1 MSTTKQTL
9 SIYWQFT
16 KPYKRQLWQMYP
28 TMVVA
33 QIGEDF
39 IVPVLISGILSN
51 LAAGKTSLLAFGHI
65 WPLLL
70 LIIILDASGHLI
82 WNRIVVPL
90 FWRTQDSVMRDL
102 NVHIFKHLSNMSY
115 RFFSDRFAG
124 SLVSQTNRFVG
135 SYERLT
141 DPLTWN
147 VFKLIVALIA
157 TSVVLV
163 PRAPLVIAGIMLVT
177 AIYIPLVWKYRRQQV
192 PYNKLWASAET
203 KRTGQLADAISNILA
218 VKSFAN
224 EKFETRRMQERA
236 DDVHNRS
243 MDTMSIAMRQEF
255 VTGLVQRSINHITI
269 VVSILLAVGG
279 HVSVG
284 TVYLSLF
291 LVSSL
296 LRRLWDL
303 NNTFRQFTRVFGDAT
318 DMTEILQLKPEVK
331 DPLDP
336 KPFHAKKGEVE
347 LRDVSFSYPE
357 TDESEGLFEKFCLT
371 IKPGEKIGL
380 VGPSGGGKTTITK
393 LLLRFMDIQDG
404 EILIDDQNI
413 AQVKQADLRHAITYV
428 PQEPLLFHRS
438 LTENIRYG
446 NPDASEEEIVAA
458 SKKAHAHEFIT
469 KLPDGYETL
478 VGERGVKLSGGQKQ
492 RVAIARSLLKDAPIL
507 VLDEAT
513 SALDSESEAL
523 IQKALWELMKNKTAI
538 VIAHRL
544 STVKRMDR
552 IVVLDDGKIVE
563 EGTHAELHKR
573 EGGLYARL
581 WSHQSGGFI
590 EE

>member
-1 MSTTKQTL
+1 
-9 SIYWQFT
+9 
-16 KPYKRQLWQMYP
+16 
-28 TMVVA
+28 MVIA

-39 IVPVLISGILSN
+39 IAPVLISGILSN
-51 LAAGKTSLLAFGHI
+51 LATGNTSLITLSHI

-70 LIIILDASGHLI
+70 LIVALDTSGHLI
-82 WNRIVVPL
+82 WNRIIIPR
-90 FWRTQDSVMRDL
+90 FWRTQDSIMRDL

-147 VFKLIVALIA
+147 VFKLLVAMIA
-157 TSVVLV
+157 TSVILL
-163 PRAPLVIAGIMLVT
+163 PRAPLVVAGIMLVT

-203 KRTGQLADAISNILA
+203 KRTGQLADSISNILA

-224 EKFETRRMQERA
+224 EKHETNRMQERA

-243 MDTMSIAMRQEF
+243 MDTMSIAMRQELF
-255 VTGLVQRSINHITI
+255 TGLVQRSINHITI

-291 LVSSL
+291 LVSGL

-318 DMTEILQLKPEVK
+318 DMTEILQLEAEIK
-331 DPLDP
+331 DPMNP
-336 KPFHAKKGEVE
+336 KSFRAKKGEVE
-347 LRDVSFSYPE
+347 LKDVSFSYPE
-357 TDESEGLFEKFCLT
+357 TSETDGLFEKFSLS

-404 EILIDDQNI
+404 KILIDGQDI
-413 AQVKQADLRHAITYV
+413 AEAKQADVRHAITYV
-428 PQEPLLFHRS
+428 PQEPILFHRS
-438 LTENIRYG
+438 LTENISYG
-446 NPDASEEEIVAA
+446 NPGASADEIVAA
-458 SKKAHAHEFIT
+458 SKKAHAHEFII
-469 KLPDGYETL
+469 KLPGGYDTL
-478 VGERGVKLSGGQKQ
+478 VGERGVKLSGEQKQ

-523 IQKALWELMKNKTAI
+523 IQDALWELMKNKTAI

-552 IVVLDDGKIVE
+552 IVVLDEGKIVE
-563 EGTHAELHKR
+563 EGTHAELHQRK
-573 EGGLYARL
+573 GGLYARL

-590 EE
+590 DE